1 MKNQILSFK
10 VFKHSGKW
18 AFDLPDIEF
27 DYNEYV
33 DESKLVESLIDE
45 YNISHD
51 SYNYIL
57 ITNSKYELPIIY
69 DIKVRYGN
77 TTPYKPL
84 KY

>member
-1 MKNQILSFK
+1 MEQQILSFK

-33 DESKLVESLIDE
+33 DTSKLVESLIDD
-45 YNISHD
+45 YNISRD

-57 ITNSKYELPIIY
+57 ITNSKYELPSIY
-69 DIKVRYGN
+69 DIKVKYGN
-77 TTPYKPL
+77 TIPYKPL

>member
-1 MKNQILSFK
+1 MENQILSFK

-18 AFDLPDIEF
+18 DFDLPDIEF

-33 DESKLVESLIDE
+33 DESKLVESLIDD
-45 YNISHD
+45 YNISRD

-57 ITNSKYELPIIY
+57 ITNSKYELSYIY
-69 DIKVRYGN
+69 DIKVKYGN
-77 TTPYKPL
+77 TIPYQPL

>member
-1 MKNQILSFK
+1 MEQQILSFK

-33 DESKLVESLIDE
+33 DESKLVESLIDD
-45 YNISHD
+45 YNISRD

-57 ITNSKYELPIIY
+57 ITNSKYELSYIY
-69 DIKVRYGN
+69 DINIKYGN
-77 TTPYKPL
+77 RITYEPL

>member
-27 DYNEYV
+27 EYNEYV
-33 DESKLVESLIDE
+33 DTSKLAESLIDE
-45 YNISHD
+45 YNISRD

-57 ITNSKYELPIIY
+57 ITNSKYELSCIY
-69 DIKVRYGN
+69 DIHNEYGRRIQ
-77 TTPYKPL
+77 YEPL

>member
-27 DYNEYV
+27 EYNEYV
-33 DESKLVESLIDE
+33 DESKLVESLIDD
-45 YNISHD
+45 YNISRD

-57 ITNSKYELPIIY
+57 ITNSKYELPCIY
-69 DIKVRYGN
+69 DINIKYGN
-77 TTPYKPL
+77 RITYEPL

>member
-1 MKNQILSFK
+1 MENQILSFK
-10 VFKHSGKW
+10 VFKYSGKW

-27 DYNEYV
+27 EYNEYV

-45 YNISHD
+45 YNISRD

-57 ITNSKYELPIIY
+57 ITNNKYELPCIY
-69 DIKVRYGN
+69 DIKVKYGN
-77 TTPYKPL
+77 TIPYTPL

>member
-1 MKNQILSFK
+1 MENQILSFK

-33 DESKLVESLIDE
+33 DESKLVESLIDD
-45 YNISHD
+45 YNISRD

-57 ITNSKYELPIIY
+57 ITNSKYELSYIY
-69 DIKVRYGN
+69 DINIKYGN
-77 TTPYKPL
+77 TIPYQPL